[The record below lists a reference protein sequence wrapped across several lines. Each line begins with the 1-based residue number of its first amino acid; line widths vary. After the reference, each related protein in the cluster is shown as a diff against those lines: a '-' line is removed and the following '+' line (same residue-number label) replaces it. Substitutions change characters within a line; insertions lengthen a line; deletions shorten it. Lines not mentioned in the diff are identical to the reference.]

1 MDDGGRRCAL
11 TGCDVQ
17 IRTASGRPERR
28 YCTAAHRAAA
38 RRTRRAVHAQQR
50 AAAAGEVRP
59 GRHRAVEKNLQVT
72 RIAIRVGPGRHAAPT
87 TTGPAAHLDDDAIE
101 ERNAGGAAR
110 SA

>member
-50 AAAAGEVRP
+50 AAGKVRS
-59 GRHRAVEKNLQVT
+59 GRHRAVENLQVT

-87 TTGPAAHLDDDAIE
+87 TTGPAAYLDDDAIE
-101 ERNAGGAAR
+101 ERNARGVAR

>member
-11 TGCDVQ
+11 PGCDVK
-17 IRTASGRPERR
+17 IEIAGGRPERR

-50 AAAAGEVRP
+50 AAGAGEIRR
-59 GRHRAVEKNLQVT
+59 GRHRAPENLQVT
-72 RIAIRVGPGRHAAPT
+72 RIAIRVGPGRHAAPAAP
-87 TTGPAAHLDDDAIE
+87 GPAPHLDDDAIE
-101 ERNAGGAAR
+101 ERNARGVAR

>member
-11 TGCDVQ
+11 AGCDVQ

-38 RRTRRAVHAQQR
+38 RRSRRAVHAQQR
-50 AAAAGEVRP
+50 AAGEVRP
-59 GRHRAVEKNLQVT
+59 GRHRAVENLQVT

-87 TTGPAAHLDDDAIE
+87 TTGPAASLDDDAIE